1 MSKNKKSFSETGLGK
16 ILTGVLPQVI
26 KGASKVL
33 PDNGVLGII
42 KNIIDTD
49 PDMST
54 EEKEAAHDQ
63 LLELYRLE
71 VEDRTEEKEAAHD
84 QLLELYRLE
93 VEDRDSA
100 RSREARIKEAGGND
114 WMMSLTGIV
123 GLSAFAF
130 LVYTVVTT
138 NVPESN
144 KEIFIHMI
152 GIVEGVALSI
162 FGYYFGSAVKK
173 ENKNG

>member
-1 MSKNKKSFSETGLGK
+1 MSKDKKPFKETGLGK
-16 ILTGVLPQVI
+16 ILLGVIPSFV
-26 KGASKVL
+26 KGASKAL
-33 PDNGVLGII
+33 PDSGVLGVI
-42 KNIIDTD
+42 KNLIDTD
-49 PDMST
+49 PDMSE
-54 EEKEAAHDQ
+54 EEKAQAHSQ
-63 LLELYRLE
+63 L
-71 VEDRTEEKEAAHD
+71 V
-84 QLLELYRLE
+84 ELYRLE

-100 RSREARIKEAGGND
+100 RKREAAIVTAGGKD

-123 GLSAFAF
+123 GLAAFAF

-138 NVPESN
+138 KVPETN

-173 ENKNG
+173 DDKNG

>member
-1 MSKNKKSFSETGLGK
+1 MEKQNTKKPFKDTGLGK
-16 ILTGVLPQVI
+16 ILLSVI
-26 KGASKVL
+26 PGFVKGASKVL
-33 PDNGVLGII
+33 PDSGVLGVI
-42 KNIIDTD
+42 KNLIDTD
-49 PDMST
+49 PDMSD
-54 EEKEAAHDQ
+54 EEKSQAHDQ
-63 LLELYRLE
+63 L
-71 VEDRTEEKEAAHD
+71 V
-84 QLLELYRLE
+84 ELYRLE

-100 RSREARIKEAGGND
+100 RKREAAIVNSGGKD

-173 ENKNG
+173 DNKA

>member
-1 MSKNKKSFSETGLGK
+1 MSNDKKPFKETGLGK
-16 ILTGVLPQVI
+16 ILLGVIPGFI
-26 KGASKVL
+26 KGASKAL
-33 PDNGVLGII
+33 PDSGVLGVI
-42 KNIIDTD
+42 KNLIDND
-49 PDMST
+49 PDMSE
-54 EEKEAAHDQ
+54 EEKAQAHDQ
-63 LLELYRLE
+63 L
-71 VEDRTEEKEAAHD
+71 V
-84 QLLELYRLE
+84 ELYRLE

-100 RSREARIKEAGGND
+100 RKREAAIVNAGGKD
-114 WMMSLTGIV
+114 WMMSLTGVV
-123 GLSAFAF
+123 GLAAFAF

-173 ENKNG
+173 DDKNG

>member
-1 MSKNKKSFSETGLGK
+1 MSNDKKPFKETGLGK
-16 ILTGVLPQVI
+16 ILLSVIPGFI
-26 KGASKVL
+26 KGASKAL
-33 PDNGVLGII
+33 PDSGVLGVI
-42 KNIIDTD
+42 KNLIDTD
-49 PDMST
+49 PDMSD
-54 EEKEAAHDQ
+54 EEKAAAHDQ
-63 LLELYRLE
+63 L
-71 VEDRTEEKEAAHD
+71 V
-84 QLLELYRLE
+84 ELYRLE

-100 RSREARIKEAGGND
+100 RKREAAIVNAGGKD

-123 GLSAFAF
+123 GLAAFAF

-173 ENKNG
+173 DDKNG

>member
-1 MSKNKKSFSETGLGK
+1 MSTDKKPFKETGLGK
-16 ILTGVLPQVI
+16 ILLGVLPGFI

-33 PDNGVLGII
+33 PDSGVLGVI
-42 KNIIDTD
+42 KNLIDTD
-49 PDMST
+49 PSMTD
-54 EEKEAAHDQ
+54 EEKAAAHDQ
-63 LLELYRLE
+63 LVELY
-71 VEDRTEEKEAAHD
+71 K
-84 QLLELYRLE
+84 LE

-100 RSREARIKEAGGND
+100 RKREAAIVTAGGKD
-114 WMMSLTGIV
+114 WMMSLTGII
-123 GLSAFAF
+123 GLAAFAF
-130 LVYTVVTT
+130 IVYTVVTT

-173 ENKNG
+173 DNKNG

>member
-1 MSKNKKSFSETGLGK
+1 MSTDKKPFKDTGLGK
-16 ILTGVLPQVI
+16 ILLSVI
-26 KGASKVL
+26 PGFVKGASKVL
-33 PDNGVLGII
+33 PDSGVLGVI
-42 KNIIDTD
+42 KNLIDTD
-49 PDMST
+49 PTMTD
-54 EEKEAAHDQ
+54 EEKAAAHDQ
-63 LLELYRLE
+63 L
-71 VEDRTEEKEAAHD
+71 V
-84 QLLELYRLE
+84 ELYRLE

-100 RSREARIKEAGGND
+100 RKREAAIIGAGGKD

-123 GLSAFAF
+123 GLAAFAF

-138 NVPESN
+138 QVPETN

-173 ENKNG
+173 DNKNG

>member
-1 MSKNKKSFSETGLGK
+1 MSTDKKPFKETGLGK
-16 ILTGVLPQVI
+16 ILLGVLPGFI

-33 PDNGVLGII
+33 PDSGVLGVI
-42 KNIIDTD
+42 KNLIDTD
-49 PDMST
+49 PTMTD
-54 EEKEAAHDQ
+54 EEKAAAHDQ
-63 LLELYRLE
+63 LVELY
-71 VEDRTEEKEAAHD
+71 K
-84 QLLELYRLE
+84 LE

-100 RSREARIKEAGGND
+100 RKREAAIVTAGGKD
-114 WMMSLTGIV
+114 WMMSLTGII
-123 GLSAFAF
+123 GLAAFAF
-130 LVYTVVTT
+130 IVYTVVTT

-173 ENKNG
+173 DNKNG

>member
-1 MSKNKKSFSETGLGK
+1 MSNDKKPFKETGLGK
-16 ILTGVLPQVI
+16 ILLGVIPGFI
-26 KGASKVL
+26 KGASKAL
-33 PDNGVLGII
+33 PDSGVLGVI
-42 KNIIDTD
+42 KNLIDND
-49 PDMST
+49 PDMSE
-54 EEKEAAHDQ
+54 EEKAQAHDQ
-63 LLELYRLE
+63 L
-71 VEDRTEEKEAAHD
+71 V
-84 QLLELYRLE
+84 ELYRLE

-100 RSREARIKEAGGND
+100 RKREAAIVNAGGKD
-114 WMMSLTGIV
+114 WMMSLTGVV
-123 GLSAFAF
+123 GLAAFSF

-173 ENKNG
+173 DDKNG